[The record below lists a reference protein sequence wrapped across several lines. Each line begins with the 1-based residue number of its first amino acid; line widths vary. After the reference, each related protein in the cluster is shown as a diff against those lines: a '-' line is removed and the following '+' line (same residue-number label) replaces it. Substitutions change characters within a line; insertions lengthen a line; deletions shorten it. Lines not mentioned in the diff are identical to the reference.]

1 MNTVLVALLVVVV
14 AMLIINS
21 RAMAKIFGAGRAQV
35 GKLGRMAEEADPL
48 ALLNQAVEDG
58 VTSIQNSK
66 KGLEN
71 YRALILSVQRQVES
85 GEKERARLE
94 SRIQAA
100 LGSGDPNQTAEES
113 AMVLADVERHLTA
126 NCEQLSR
133 HMEIYENFA
142 HQVEL
147 GQAKVAEA
155 RLKAARLGL
164 ELEQSR
170 REKEM
175 AKFASDFSFDPQG
188 FHSDLA
194 RAEELI
200 NRKIDANRAVGEVA
214 ADMSK
219 QTLINADADEA
230 ERKAAAA
237 EILSRFGRKALTSDK
252 PNP

>member
-1 MNTVLVALLVVVV
+1 MATIIITLVVLVVALT
-14 AMLIINS
+14 IINH
-21 RAMAKIFGAGRAQV
+21 RAMARLFGVGRAQV
-35 GKLGRMAEEADPL
+35 GKLSRMAEEADPL

-85 GEKERARLE
+85 GEKEKARLE
-94 SRIQAA
+94 ARIQAA
-100 LGSGDPNQTAEES
+100 LTSGDPNHTAQES
-113 AMVLADVERHLTA
+113 ALVLADVERHLAA
-126 NCEQLSR
+126 NREQLAK

-142 HQVEL
+142 RQVEL
-147 GQAKVAEA
+147 GQAKVTEA

-175 AKFASDFSFDPQG
+175 AKFANEFSFDPRG
-188 FHSDLA
+188 FHDGLA
-194 RAEELI
+194 RVEELV

-219 QTLINADADEA
+219 QSLLDADAEETD
-230 ERKAAAA
+230 RNAAAA
-237 EILSRFGRKALTSDK
+237 EILERFKRKALTSE
-252 PNP
+252 

>member
-1 MNTVLVALLVVVV
+1 
-14 AMLIINS
+14 
-21 RAMAKIFGAGRAQV
+21 MARIFGAGRAQV

-100 LGSGDPNQTAEES
+100 LASGDPNQTAEES
-113 AMVLADVERHLTA
+113 AMVLADVERHLAA
-126 NCEQLSR
+126 NREQLAR

-142 HQVEL
+142 RQVEL

-155 RLKAARLGL
+155 RLKAARLGF
-164 ELEQSR
+164 ELEQSK

-175 AKFASDFSFDPQG
+175 AKFATDFSFDPQG
-188 FHSDLA
+188 S
-194 RAEELI
+194 
-200 NRKIDANRAVGEVA
+200 
-214 ADMSK
+214 
-219 QTLINADADEA
+219 
-230 ERKAAAA
+230 
-237 EILSRFGRKALTSDK
+237 
-252 PNP
+252 P

>member
-1 MNTVLVALLVVVV
+1 MNTVVIALLVVV
-14 AMLIINS
+14 AALLLINS
-21 RAMAKIFGAGRAQV
+21 GALGKIFGAGRAQV

-94 SRIQAA
+94 SRIQTA
-100 LGSGDPNQTAEES
+100 LNSGDPNQTAEES
-113 AMVLADVERHLTA
+113 AMVLADVERHLAA
-126 NCEQLSR
+126 NREQLAR
-133 HMEIYENFA
+133 HMEIYDNFA
-142 HQVEL
+142 RQVEL
-147 GQAKVAEA
+147 GQAKVAQA
-155 RLKAARLGL
+155 RLKAERLGF
-164 ELEQSR
+164 ELEQSK

-175 AKFASDFSFDPQG
+175 AKFAGEFSFDPQG
-188 FHSDLA
+188 LHSDLA

-214 ADMSK
+214 ADLSK
-219 QTLINADADEA
+219 QSLLSADADDA
-230 ERKAAAA
+230 ERKVAAA
-237 EILSRFGRKALTSDK
+237 EILNRFSRKALAVEK
-252 PNP
+252 PKE

>member
-1 MNTVLVALLVVVV
+1 MTTVLVALLVVVV

-113 AMVLADVERHLTA
+113 AMVLADVERHL
-126 NCEQLSR
+126 SG
-133 HMEIYENFA
+133 
-142 HQVEL
+142 EL
-147 GQAKVAEA
+147 RATVQTHGDL
-155 RLKAARLGL
+155 R
-164 ELEQSR
+164 ELCPPGRVGASQSC
-170 REKEM
+170 
-175 AKFASDFSFDPQG
+175 
-188 FHSDLA
+188 
-194 RAEELI
+194 
-200 NRKIDANRAVGEVA
+200 
-214 ADMSK
+214 
-219 QTLINADADEA
+219 
-230 ERKAAAA
+230 
-237 EILSRFGRKALTSDK
+237 
-252 PNP
+252 

>member
-1 MNTVLVALLVVVV
+1 M
-14 AMLIINS
+14 
-21 RAMAKIFGAGRAQV
+21 
-35 GKLGRMAEEADPL
+35 
-48 ALLNQAVEDG
+48 
-58 VTSIQNSK
+58 
-66 KGLEN
+66 EN

-113 AMVLADVERHLTA
+113 AMVLADVERHLAA
-126 NCEQLSR
+126 NREQLSR

-252 PNP
+252 PNQ

>member
-1 MNTVLVALLVVVV
+1 MTTIVVALIVLVVALT
-14 AMLIINS
+14 IINFG
-21 RAMAKIFGAGRAQV
+21 AMVKIFGAGRAQV
-35 GKLGRMAEEADPL
+35 GKLGRLAEEADPL

-58 VTSIQNSK
+58 VNSIQTSK

-94 SRIQAA
+94 SRIRAA
-100 LGSGDPNQTAEES
+100 LVSGNPSETAQE
-113 AMVLADVERHLTA
+113 AALVLADVERHLAA
-126 NCEQLSR
+126 NREQLAR

-142 HQVEL
+142 RQVEL

-164 ELEQSR
+164 ELEQSK

-175 AKFASDFSFDPQG
+175 AKFASDFSFEPGG
-188 FHSDLA
+188 FNSDLA

-214 ADMSK
+214 ADLSK
-219 QTLINADADEA
+219 QTLLDPDAEDV
-230 ERKAAAA
+230 ERRAAAA
-237 EILSRFGRKALTSDK
+237 EILNRIGRKALSSDESG
-252 PNP
+252 N